1 MSNLNLK
8 PKIVSDFE
16 VMKKSSDLITMVTCY
31 DFTFAKILNHSNVDI
46 LLVGDSGAMIQSG
59 APSTLEATADFMAA
73 LTLATRRGA
82 PHKFI
87 VSDMPFL
94 SYRAGIT
101 RAMDCVAQL
110 MRAGA
115 NAVKLEGV
123 KGHEKIIEQ
132 IVDSGVP
139 VMGHIGLTP
148 QSINQM
154 GGYKVQGKLKEDSER
169 LLKEAKALENLGCF
183 SVVLE
188 CIPKPLANQI
198 TSELKIPTVGIGAGV
213 SCDGQVLV
221 LHDLLGLN
229 TEFKPKFLRH
239 FMSGAKQVE
248 QAIEQYVTNVKQRSF
263 PNDQE
268 SYL

>member
-1 MSNLNLK
+1 MSNTAQK
-8 PKIVSDFE
+8 AKIVSDFE
-16 VMKKSSDLITMVTCY
+16 AMKNSSDLITMVTCY
-31 DFTFAKILNHSNVDI
+31 DYTFAKILDHSNVDM

-59 APSTLEATADFMAA
+59 APSTLEATVDFMAA

-82 PHKFI
+82 PNKFI

-94 SYRAGIT
+94 SYRAGLS
-101 RAMDCVAQL
+101 RAMGCVAQL
-110 MRAGA
+110 MRSGA

-123 KGHEKIIEQ
+123 KGHEKIVEH

-139 VMGHIGLTP
+139 VMGHIGLIP

-169 LLKEAKALENLGCF
+169 LLREAKALESLGCF
-183 SVVLE
+183 SIVLE
-188 CIPKPLANQI
+188 CIPRSLAKQI
-198 TSELKIPTVGIGAGV
+198 STELTIPTIGIGAGV
-213 SCDGQVLV
+213 ACDGQVLV

-229 TEFKPKFLRH
+229 SGFKPKFLRH
-239 FMSGAKQVE
+239 FMSGASQVE
-248 QAIEQYVTNVKQRSF
+248 QAIEKYVTSVKQKNF